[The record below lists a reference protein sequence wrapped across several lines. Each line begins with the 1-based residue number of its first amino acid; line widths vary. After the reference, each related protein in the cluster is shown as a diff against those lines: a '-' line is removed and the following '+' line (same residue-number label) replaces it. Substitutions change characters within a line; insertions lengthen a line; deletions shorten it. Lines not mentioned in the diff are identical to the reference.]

1 MRPDQRN
8 PDPACELCTGDLPP
22 AWALGYQDGDPAGE
36 GTRETML
43 TLGNGYLATRGA
55 APEATA
61 DGVHYPGSYLAG
73 FHNRLVGGADRPDG
87 EETIVNLPNW
97 LPLTFRPAG
106 GEWYAPGRARR
117 IHEHRLLDLRRG
129 IYLRELLVV
138 DRDLRRTRIRQQ
150 RLVSMAN
157 PHLAGLRTRVVAE
170 NWSGRLE
177 IRSGIDGG
185 VVNANTADVGG
196 ACGRHLTD
204 VTGGADGP
212 TLWLTALTT
221 GSRQPVAVAARTAV
235 EIAGAD
241 AGVPR
246 TVVRGAD
253 DVAEVR
259 GVDVT
264 AGVPVSVDK
273 TVAVGCGRDR
283 AVHHPLTA
291 ACAELRWAGTFDVL
305 LAEHV
310 TAWDRLWARF
320 RLDVGE
326 EHGWQLPLRVQTF
339 HLLQT
344 LSPHTVDLDAG
355 VPARGLHGEG
365 YHGHVFWDEL
375 FIYPYLNLRL
385 PELTRALLEYRYR
398 RLPAARR
405 QAAATGMAGALFP
418 WQSAASG
425 RDESPSRSPSPVTGE
440 WQDDRTGRQHH
451 VNLAVS
457 YSVWRYWETTG
468 DLSFLTGR
476 GAELLVETARFWA
489 GLATYDPSD
498 DRYDIRGVL
507 GPDEFHDGYPGRAGQ
522 GLDNCAY
529 LNVMVAWVL
538 ARAGE
543 ACEIQ
548 DRHPGAAPWRTAE
561 VPAAERGRWRHIARR
576 LRLAFLPDGILA
588 QFEGYDD
595 LAELDWD
602 RYRQRYGDLRQLG
615 PLLQAEGDDPNRYK
629 ISKQADVL
637 MLLYLFSAEELTA
650 LITELGYDFD
660 PARIPATVDHYLSR
674 TTHGSTLS
682 RIAHA
687 WVLARTDR
695 RRSVDMLLDALGTDL
710 ADPAHSSTRA
720 GIHLGATAGTLDI
733 LQRCYTGLEVRGD
746 VLRLNPQLPERI
758 DQLDCVLRYR
768 NRLLVLHVDHQ
779 EVRITAGPGGDQPVP
794 VAVRDQSLLLSPGAT
809 VTVALGAAPRS
820 AAAPARQLPHPGR
833 T

>member
-1 MRPDQRN
+1 
-8 PDPACELCTGDLPP
+8 
-22 AWALGYQDGDPAGE
+22 
-36 GTRETML
+36 ML

-55 APEATA
+55 APEASA
-61 DGVHYPGSYLAG
+61 DGVHYPGTYLAG
-73 FHNRLVGGADRPDG
+73 FHNRLPGGAGRPDG
-87 EETIVNLPNW
+87 EESIVNLPNW

-106 GEWYAPGRARR
+106 GDWYAPGRARR
-117 IHEHRLLDLRRG
+117 VHEHRMLDLRRG
-129 IYLRELLVV
+129 VQLRELVVV
-138 DRDLRRTRIRQQ
+138 DPDRRRTRLRQR

-157 PHLAGLRTRVVAE
+157 PHFAALETSIVAE

-177 IRSGIDGG
+177 LRSGIDGG
-185 VVNANTADVGG
+185 VSNAETAARVGAG
-196 ACGRHLTD
+196 GRHLAD
-204 VTGGADGP
+204 VTGGANDDAI
-212 TLWLTALTT
+212 WLTAVAA
-221 GSRQPVAVAARTAV
+221 GSRQPVAVTARTTV
-235 EIAGAD
+235 GVVD
-241 AGVPR
+241 AAAPATR
-246 TVVRGAD
+246 TVVRDAAA
-253 DVAEVR
+253 VAEMYAI
-259 GVDVT
+259 DVL
-264 AGVPVSVDK
+264 AGTPITIDK
-273 TVAVGCGRDR
+273 TVAVFCGRDR
-283 AVHHPLTA
+283 AVHDPLTA
-291 ACAELRWAGTFDVL
+291 AAEALRWAGTFAVL
-305 LAEHV
+305 LADHV
-310 TAWDRLWARF
+310 AAWDRLWSRF

-326 EHGWQLPLRVQTF
+326 EHVWQLPLRVQTF

-375 FIYPYLNLRL
+375 FVYPYLNLRL

-405 QAAATGMAGALFP
+405 QAAAAGMAGALFP
-418 WQSAASG
+418 WQSATSG
-425 RDESPSRSPSPVTGE
+425 RDESPVRSPSPVTGE

-468 DLSFLTGR
+468 DLSFLLDH
-476 GAELLVETARFWA
+476 GAELLIATARFWA

-507 GPDEFHDGYPGRAGQ
+507 GPDEYHDGYPGRAGQ

-529 LNVMVAWVL
+529 INVMVAWVL
-538 ARAGE
+538 ARADE
-543 ACEIQ
+543 ACVLQ
-548 DRHPGAAPWRTAE
+548 DRHPGAAPWRAAA
-561 VPAAERGRWRHIARR
+561 VPAGERRRWTHIARR
-576 LRLAFLPDGILA
+576 LRLVFLPNGLLA
-588 QFEGYDD
+588 QFAGYGD
-595 LAELDWD
+595 LVELDWD
-602 RYRQRYGDLRQLG
+602 RYRRRYGDLRLLG

-650 LITELGYDFD
+650 LIRGMGYHFD

-695 RRSVDMLLDALGTDL
+695 RRSFHMLLDALGTDL
-710 ADPAHSSTRA
+710 ADPAHSSTRE

-746 VLRLNPQLPERI
+746 VLRLNPVLPEGM

-768 NRLLVLHVDHQ
+768 NRLLVLHVDCDQ
-779 EVRITAGPGGDQPVP
+779 VRISAGPGADPPVP
-794 VAVRDQSLLLSPGAT
+794 VAVQEQVHLLAAGAIVTVPLRRRDPGADR
-809 VTVALGAAPRS
+809 A
-820 AAAPARQLPHPGR
+820 
-833 T
+833 